1 MAKVT
6 ADSSRGQVRREN
18 RLALGARNIYEELRK
33 VVWPTREEL
42 VKMTGVVVA
51 TVIVVAL
58 ALGAIDYVFNA
69 ALLPL
74 ENITPSGSGAPPLPH
89 APRGL
94 PGIPPP

>member
-1 MAKVT
+1 MAKAPVDT
-6 ADSSRGQVRREN
+6 GRGQPRPLPRGN

-42 VKMTGVVVA
+42 IKMTGVVIA

-58 ALGAIDYVFNA
+58 VLGAIDYAFSK

-74 ENITPSGSGAPPLPH
+74 EFNTTPGS
-89 APRGL
+89 
-94 PGIPPP
+94 PPPVRP

>member
-1 MAKVT
+1 L
-6 ADSSRGQVRREN
+6 G
-18 RLALGARNIYEELRK
+18 GARNIYEELRK

-69 ALLPL
+69 GLLPL
-74 ENITPSGSGAPPLPH
+74 ENIVPSGAGGPPVTP
-89 APRGL
+89 PRTGL
-94 PGIPPP
+94 PPP

>member
-1 MAKVT
+1 MARVT
-6 ADSSRGQVRREN
+6 ADSGRGQVGRES
-18 RLALGARNIYEELRK
+18 RLLSGARNIYEELRK

-58 ALGAIDYVFNA
+58 ALGAIDYVFNG

-74 ENITPSGSGAPPLPH
+74 ENIVRSGAGGPPVTPPVH
-89 APRGL
+89 GL
-94 PGIPPP
+94 PPP